1 MRAVARALVARTKSN
16 VEPIY
21 KKQPKL
27 VLGALALLAGV
38 LWLAGQSAGGAGA
51 GGAAGDIGICWLRT
65 GINASNAAH
74 ELSAVAVAAA
84 LLRRYDPT
92 TARCLYVD
100 IDAEKTRTVLDALA
114 KRLSEKPDL
123 IPRVLPAP
131 RLPAKRLAPAIAAFD
146 EDAGRRLASRASR
159 ILAMAAPPFG
169 STLFLDDDALPCARH
184 ASETLKQMS
193 KAAASADVDVAL
205 ASGAHARGAFGAGG
219 AGAAASSAAAAAA
232 ARCAVACGA
241 IEMNGDDGDDGGFDR
256 DAPGA
261 CDACQL
267 AARAAARDRCAGLS
281 AAPRTGAIFARRT
294 EGTAAFAKD
303 WLAALLDSSP
313 KSRRPQDVG
322 RSAPALAALL
332 AQTCGGVNATR
343 TKKPPAWQLGRLPAA
358 WDVSASQE
366 SAAAVRGGFVV
377 LHAAHITTLVEPP
390 ERALRVAHSACRTAL
405 NGTTAWRLVA
415 APNGAAA
422 RDLAKLSCTEDADGL
437 VITGVPGGGADGG
450 RHAVDVARSAAGRA
464 FELLWARTRSPD
476 CPPPEDTSFPGLV
489 KHPSVT

>member
-27 VLGALALLAGV
+27 VVGALALVVGV
-38 LWLAGQSAGGAGA
+38 IWLAGQSASGAGA
-51 GGAAGDIGICWLRT
+51 GGAAGDIGVCWLRT
-65 GINASNAAH
+65 GINATNAAH

-84 LLRRYDPT
+84 TLRRYDAS

-100 IDAEKTRTVLDALA
+100 IDAEKTRSVLDSLA
-114 KRLSEKPDL
+114 KRLGEKPDL
-123 IPRVLPAP
+123 VPRVLPAP
-131 RLPAKRLAPAIAAFD
+131 RLPAKRLAAAIAAFD
-146 EDAGRRLASRASR
+146 EEAGRRITSRASR

-184 ASETLKQMS
+184 ASETLRQMS
-193 KAAASADVDVAL
+193 KAAASADVDVAM

-241 IEMNGDDGDDGGFDR
+241 EAIMGDDGDDGGFDR

-303 WLAALLDSSP
+303 WIAALLDSSP

-322 RSAPALAALL
+322 RSAPALASLL
-332 AQTCGGVNATR
+332 ARTCGVNATR

-358 WDVSASQE
+358 WDVSAAQE

-390 ERALRVAHSACRTAL
+390 ERALRCV
-405 NGTTAWRLVA
+405 
-415 APNGAAA
+415 
-422 RDLAKLSCTEDADGL
+422 E
-437 VITGVPGGGADGG
+437 ITQ
-450 RHAVDVARSAAGRA
+450 
-464 FELLWARTRSPD
+464 
-476 CPPPEDTSFPGLV
+476 
-489 KHPSVT
+489 

>member
-27 VLGALALLAGV
+27 VVGALALVAGII
-38 LWLAGQSAGGAGA
+38 WLAGRSAGGAGA
-51 GGAAGDIGICWLRT
+51 GGAAGDIGVCWLRT
-65 GINASNAAH
+65 GINSSNAAH

-84 LLRRYDPT
+84 TLRRYDAS

-100 IDAEKTRTVLDALA
+100 IDAEKTRSVLDSLA
-114 KRLSEKPDL
+114 KRLGEKPDL
-123 IPRVLPAP
+123 VPRVLPAP
-131 RLPAKRLAPAIAAFD
+131 RLPAKRLAAAIAAFD
-146 EDAGRRLASRASR
+146 EEAGRRITSRASR

-184 ASETLKQMS
+184 ASETLRQMS

-241 IEMNGDDGDDGGFDR
+241 EAIMGDDGDDGGFDR

-303 WLAALLDSSP
+303 WIAALLDSSP

-322 RSAPALAALL
+322 RSAPALASLL
-332 AQTCGGVNATR
+332 ARTCGVNATR

-358 WDVSASQE
+358 WDVSAAQE

-390 ERALRVAHSACRTAL
+390 ERALKVARAACRTAL

-422 RDLAKLSCTEDADGL
+422 RDLAKLSCTDNADGL
-437 VITGVPGGGADGG
+437 VVTGVPGGGADGG
-450 RHAVDVARSAAGRA
+450 RHAVDVARTAAGRA
-464 FELLWARTRSPD
+464 FELLWARTRSQD

>member
-27 VLGALALLAGV
+27 VVGALALVAGV
-38 LWLAGQSAGGAGA
+38 IWLAGRSAGGAGA

-84 LLRRYDPT
+84 TLRRYDAS

-100 IDAEKTRTVLDALA
+100 IDAEKTRSVLDSLA
-114 KRLSEKPDL
+114 KRLGEKPDL
-123 IPRVLPAP
+123 VRRVLPAP
-131 RLPAKRLAPAIAAFD
+131 RLPAKRLAAAIAAFD
-146 EDAGRRLASRASR
+146 EEAGRRITSRASR

-184 ASETLKQMS
+184 ASETLRQMS
-193 KAAASADVDVAL
+193 KAAASADVDVAM

-241 IEMNGDDGDDGGFDR
+241 EAIMGDDGDDGGFDR

-303 WLAALLDSSP
+303 WIAALLDSSP

-322 RSAPALAALL
+322 RSAPALASLL
-332 AQTCGGVNATR
+332 ARTCGVNATR

-358 WDVSASQE
+358 WDVSAAQE

-390 ERALRVAHSACRTAL
+390 ERALKVARAACRTAL

-422 RDLAKLSCTEDADGL
+422 RDLAKLSCTDNADGL
-437 VITGVPGGGADGG
+437 VVTGVPGGGADGG
-450 RHAVDVARSAAGRA
+450 RHAVDVARTAAGRA
-464 FELLWARTRSPD
+464 FELLWARTRSQD

-489 KHPSVT
+489 KHPVPS

>member
-1 MRAVARALVARTKSN
+1 MRTVARALVARTKSN

-27 VLGALALLAGV
+27 VVGALALVAGV
-38 LWLAGQSAGGAGA
+38 IWLAGQSASGAGA
-51 GGAAGDIGICWLRT
+51 GTAAGDVGVCWLRT
-65 GINASNAAH
+65 GINVSNALH

-84 LLRRYDPT
+84 TLRRYDASM
-92 TARCLYVD
+92 ARCLYVD
-100 IDAEKTRTVLDALA
+100 IDAEKTRSVLDALA
-114 KRLSEKPDL
+114 KRLGEKPNL
-123 IPRVLPAP
+123 VPRVLPAP

-146 EDAGRRLASRASR
+146 EDAGRRITSRASR

-169 STLFLDDDALPCARH
+169 ATLFLDDDSLACARH

-193 KAAASADVDVAL
+193 KAAASADVDVAFV
-205 ASGAHARGAFGAGG
+205 SGAHARGAFGAGG

-241 IEMNGDDGDDGGFDR
+241 IENTNDDGDDGGFDR

-303 WLAALLDSSP
+303 WLGALLDGSAP

-322 RSAPALAALL
+322 RSAPALASLL
-332 AQTCGGVNATR
+332 ARTCGSNATR
-343 TKKPPAWQLGRLPAA
+343 TKKPPTWQLGRLPAA
-358 WDVSASQE
+358 WDVSAAQE

-377 LHAAHITTLVEPP
+377 LHAAHITTLVEPA

-422 RDLAKLSCTEDADGL
+422 RDLAKLRCTNDADGL
-437 VITGVPGGGADGG
+437 VVTGVPGGGADGG

>member
-1 MRAVARALVARTKSN
+1 MRAVARALVSRTKSN

-21 KKQPKL
+21 KKQPRL
-27 VLGALALLAGV
+27 VVGALALVAGV
-38 LWLAGQSAGGAGA
+38 IWLAGQSAGGAGA
-51 GGAAGDIGICWLRT
+51 GGAAGGIGVCWLRT
-65 GINASNAAH
+65 GINASNAH

-84 LLRRYDPT
+84 TLRRYDPSLD
-92 TARCLYVD
+92 RCLYVD
-100 IDAEKTRTVLDALA
+100 IDADTARNALDALA
-114 KRLSEKPDL
+114 KQLGEKPDL
-123 IPRVLPAP
+123 VPRVLPAP
-131 RLPAKRLAPAIAAFD
+131 KLPAKRLAAAIAAFD

-193 KAAASADVDVAL
+193 KAATSADVDVAFS
-205 ASGAHARGAFGAGG
+205 SGAHARGAFGAGG

-241 IEMNGDDGDDGGFDR
+241 EAIMGDDGDDGDFDR

-294 EGTAAFAKD
+294 QGTAAFAKE
-303 WLAALLDSSP
+303 WLAALLDGSAP

-332 AQTCGGVNATR
+332 ARTCGVNATR
-343 TKKPPAWQLGRLPAA
+343 TKKQPAWQLGRLPAA
-358 WDVSASQE
+358 WDVSAAQE

-390 ERALRVAHSACRTAL
+390 ERALSVARSACRTAL

-422 RDLAKLSCTEDADGL
+422 RDLAKLRCTDNADGL

>member
-27 VLGALALLAGV
+27 VVGALALVAGV
-38 LWLAGQSAGGAGA
+38 VWLAGQSAGGGAGA
-51 GGAAGDIGICWLRT
+51 GTAAGDIGVCWLRT
-65 GINASNAAH
+65 GINASTH

-84 LLRRYDPT
+84 TLRRYDASL
-92 TARCLYVD
+92 ARCLYVD

-114 KRLSEKPDL
+114 KRLGEKPDL

-131 RLPAKRLAPAIAAFD
+131 KLPAKRLAAAIAAFD
-146 EDAGRRLASRASR
+146 EEAGRRLTSRASR
-159 ILAMAAPPFG
+159 ILAMASPPFG

-205 ASGAHARGAFGAGG
+205 VSRSHARGAFGQGG

-232 ARCAVACGA
+232 ARCATACGA
-241 IEMNGDDGDDGGFDR
+241 ETIMGDDGDDGGFDR

-294 EGTAAFAKD
+294 EGTAAFAKE
-303 WLAALLDSSP
+303 WLVALLDGSAP

-322 RSAPALAALL
+322 RSAPALATLL
-332 AQTCGGVNATR
+332 ARTCGVNATR
-343 TKKPPAWQLGRLPAA
+343 TKKLPTWQLGRLPAA
-358 WDVSASQE
+358 WDVSAAQE

-390 ERALRVAHSACRTAL
+390 ERALCCVEI
-405 NGTTAWRLVA
+405 NQ
-415 APNGAAA
+415 
-422 RDLAKLSCTEDADGL
+422 
-437 VITGVPGGGADGG
+437 
-450 RHAVDVARSAAGRA
+450 
-464 FELLWARTRSPD
+464 
-476 CPPPEDTSFPGLV
+476 
-489 KHPSVT
+489 

>member
-27 VLGALALLAGV
+27 VVGALALVAGII
-38 LWLAGQSAGGAGA
+38 WLAGRSAGGAGA

-84 LLRRYDPT
+84 TLRRYDAS

-100 IDAEKTRTVLDALA
+100 IDAEKTRSVLDSLA
-114 KRLSEKPDL
+114 KRLGEKPDL
-123 IPRVLPAP
+123 VPRVLPAP
-131 RLPAKRLAPAIAAFD
+131 KLPAKRLAAAIAAFD
-146 EDAGRRLASRASR
+146 EEAGRRITSRASR

-184 ASETLKQMS
+184 ASETLRQMS
-193 KAAASADVDVAL
+193 KAAASADVDVAM

-241 IEMNGDDGDDGGFDR
+241 EAIMGDDGDDGGFDR

-303 WLAALLDSSP
+303 WIAALLDSSP

-322 RSAPALAALL
+322 RSAPALASLL
-332 AQTCGGVNATR
+332 ARTCGVNATR

-358 WDVSASQE
+358 WDVSAAQE

-390 ERALRVAHSACRTAL
+390 ERALKVARAACRTAL

-422 RDLAKLSCTEDADGL
+422 RDLAKLSCTDNADGL
-437 VITGVPGGGADGG
+437 VVTGVPGGGADGG
-450 RHAVDVARSAAGRA
+450 RHAVDVARTAAGRA
-464 FELLWARTRSPD
+464 FELLWARTRSQD

-489 KHPSVT
+489 KHPVPS

>member
-1 MRAVARALVARTKSN
+1 M
-16 VEPIY
+16 
-21 KKQPKL
+21 
-27 VLGALALLAGV
+27 
-38 LWLAGQSAGGAGA
+38 
-51 GGAAGDIGICWLRT
+51 
-65 GINASNAAH
+65 
-74 ELSAVAVAAA
+74 
-84 LLRRYDPT
+84 
-92 TARCLYVD
+92 
-100 IDAEKTRTVLDALA
+100 
-114 KRLSEKPDL
+114 
-123 IPRVLPAP
+123 
-131 RLPAKRLAPAIAAFD
+131 
-146 EDAGRRLASRASR
+146 
-159 ILAMAAPPFG
+159 
-169 STLFLDDDALPCARH
+169 
-184 ASETLKQMS
+184 
-193 KAAASADVDVAL
+193 
-205 ASGAHARGAFGAGG
+205 
-219 AGAAASSAAAAAA
+219 
-232 ARCAVACGA
+232 
-241 IEMNGDDGDDGGFDR
+241 GDDGDDGGFDR

-294 EGTAAFAKD
+294 KGTAAFAKD

-322 RSAPALAALL
+322 RSAPALATLL

-358 WDVSASQE
+358 WDVSAAQE

-390 ERALRVAHSACRTAL
+390 ERALKVARSACRVAL

-422 RDLAKLSCTEDADGL
+422 RDLARLRCSEDADGL
-437 VITGVPGGGADGG
+437 VVTGVPGGGADGG

>member
-1 MRAVARALVARTKSN
+1 
-16 VEPIY
+16 
-21 KKQPKL
+21 
-27 VLGALALLAGV
+27 
-38 LWLAGQSAGGAGA
+38 
-51 GGAAGDIGICWLRT
+51 
-65 GINASNAAH
+65 
-74 ELSAVAVAAA
+74 
-84 LLRRYDPT
+84 
-92 TARCLYVD
+92 
-100 IDAEKTRTVLDALA
+100 
-114 KRLSEKPDL
+114 
-123 IPRVLPAP
+123 
-131 RLPAKRLAPAIAAFD
+131 
-146 EDAGRRLASRASR
+146 
-159 ILAMAAPPFG
+159 
-169 STLFLDDDALPCARH
+169 
-184 ASETLKQMS
+184 MS
-193 KAAASADVDVAL
+193 KAAAQADVDVAL

-241 IEMNGDDGDDGGFDR
+241 IENTNDDGDDGGFNR

-303 WLAALLDSSP
+303 WLAALLDGSAAP

-322 RSAPALAALL
+322 RSAPALIALL
-332 AQTCGGVNATR
+332 ARTCGPNATR

-358 WDVSASQE
+358 WDVSAAQE

-390 ERALRVAHSACRTAL
+390 ERALKVARAACRTAL

-422 RDLAKLSCTEDADGL
+422 RDLAKLRCTNDADGL

-450 RHAVDVARSAAGRA
+450 RHAVDVARTAAGRA

>member
-21 KKQPKL
+21 KKQPRL
-27 VLGALALLAGV
+27 VVGALALVAGV
-38 LWLAGQSAGGAGA
+38 IWLAGQSAGGAGA

-65 GINASNAAH
+65 GINANASH

-84 LLRRYDPT
+84 TLRRYDPSL
-92 TARCLYVD
+92 ARCLYVD

-114 KRLSEKPDL
+114 KQLGEKPNL
-123 IPRVLPAP
+123 VPRVLPAP
-131 RLPAKRLAPAIAAFD
+131 KLPAKRLAALATAD
-146 EDAGRRLASRASR
+146 EGATRRITSRASR

-169 STLFLDDDALPCARH
+169 ATLFLDDDALPCARH

-193 KAAASADVDVAL
+193 KAAAQADVDVAL

-241 IEMNGDDGDDGGFDR
+241 ETIMGDDGDDGGFER

-303 WLAALLDSSP
+303 WLAALLDGSAP

-332 AQTCGGVNATR
+332 ARTCGVNATR

-377 LHAAHITTLVEPP
+377 LHAAHITTLVQPP
-390 ERALRVAHSACRTAL
+390 ERALRCVEI
-405 NGTTAWRLVA
+405 NQ
-415 APNGAAA
+415 
-422 RDLAKLSCTEDADGL
+422 
-437 VITGVPGGGADGG
+437 
-450 RHAVDVARSAAGRA
+450 
-464 FELLWARTRSPD
+464 
-476 CPPPEDTSFPGLV
+476 
-489 KHPSVT
+489 

>member
-1 MRAVARALVARTKSN
+1 M
-16 VEPIY
+16 
-21 KKQPKL
+21 
-27 VLGALALLAGV
+27 
-38 LWLAGQSAGGAGA
+38 AGGF
-51 GGAAGDIGICWLRT
+51 AGDVGVCWLRT
-65 GINASNAAH
+65 GINASNAH

-84 LLRRYDPT
+84 TLRRYDASM
-92 TARCLYVD
+92 ARCLYVD
-100 IDAEKTRTVLDALA
+100 IDADTARNALDTLA
-114 KRLSEKPDL
+114 KRLGEKRDL
-123 IPRVLPAP
+123 VPRVLPAP
-131 RLPAKRLAPAIAAFD
+131 KLPAKRLAALATAD
-146 EDAGRRLASRASR
+146 KDARRRITSRASR
-159 ILAMAAPPFG
+159 ILAMASPPFD
-169 STLFLDDDALPCARH
+169 STLFLDDDSLPCARH
-184 ASETLKQMS
+184 ASETLKQMR

-241 IEMNGDDGDDGGFDR
+241 IENTNDDGDDGGFDR

-322 RSAPALAALL
+322 RSAPALATML
-332 AQTCGGVNATR
+332 ARTCGSNATR

-358 WDVSASQE
+358 WDVSAAQE

-390 ERALRVAHSACRTAL
+390 ERALSVARSACRTAL

-422 RDLAKLSCTEDADGL
+422 RDLAKLRCTDNADGL

-464 FELLWARTRSPD
+464 FELLWARTRDPN
-476 CPPPEDTSFPGLV
+476 CPPPADTSFPGLV